1 MMYAYITE
9 GTYDFL
15 KAMKEKNPQEKIAMM
30 ENEDGALLL
39 HESNG
44 ETIFKEPRKYEI
56 LDSEGTIGETG
67 FVVMNNIPVTDEGR
81 PIFEYRFKDRSKQV
95 ENQPGFLAIR
105 VLQPLSSNTYIIITV
120 WKTEIAFN
128 QWKNSA
134 SFKGAHHKQQ
144 EATAIEPQPKI
155 FASTSYT
162 KKYTLSE

>member
-1 MMYAYITE
+1 MYAYITA

-15 KAMKEKNPQEKIAMM
+15 KAMKEKNPQEKIAMI

-56 LDSEGTIGETG
+56 LDSAGTIGETG

-105 VLQPLSSNTYIIITV
+105 VLRPLSSNTYIIITV
-120 WKTEIAFN
+120 WKTETAFN

-144 EATAIEPQPKI
+144 EATAIEPKPKI

>member
-1 MMYAYITE
+1 MYAYITA

-44 ETIFKEPRKYEI
+44 ETIFKEPREYEI
-56 LDSEGTIGETG
+56 LDSAGTIGETG

-105 VLQPLSSNTYIIITV
+105 VLRPLSSNTYIVITV
-120 WKTEIAFN
+120 WETETAFT
-128 QWKNSA
+128 QWKNST
-134 SFKGAHHKQQ
+134 SFKGAHNNQQ
-144 EATAIEPQPKI
+144 EATVVEPQPKI

>member
-1 MMYAYITE
+1 MYAFITA

-39 HESNG
+39 HETNG

-56 LDSEGTIGETG
+56 LDSAGTIGGTG

-105 VLQPLSSNTYIIITV
+105 VLRPLSANTYIIITV
-120 WKTEIAFN
+120 WETETAFN

-134 SFKGAHHKQQ
+134 SFKGAHHNQQ